1 MSAPATNSTTLS
13 GPVSTEPSRAN
24 GIQATGSTPDRI
36 DSLGLWKSFS
46 FRAAHAAASALLWIV
61 GVGGLYRIGQ
71 AIGIAEW
78 CINYKRR
85 RRYVAALAKV
95 LDHSPTAQERRWH
108 CLEYF
113 VRTRCDKLFYLVFDR
128 VPRERALALLTIG
141 NRELLDRALARGHG
155 AYVALSHHG
164 PHHVTGMLV
173 ALHGYKAAG
182 VRDRN
187 EGGLRRFVQ
196 SRFDQL
202 YPEFGR
208 TRFLFADS
216 FPREIFRC
224 LEEGYVLGSAIDV
237 HRVRHPN
244 QKTVTVRIFGEERD
258 FVSGPMYIA
267 LRCKTPVLQGIL
279 HAEHGFRYRLELA
292 EMLIDPETVTDED
305 AAVEQAMH
313 RYAANVEHHIRS
325 FPTLITRI

>member
-1 MSAPATNSTTLS
+1 MTATVNSPSAHAANPPATA
-13 GPVSTEPSRAN
+13 SRSE
-24 GIQATGSTPDRI
+24 GGG
-36 DSLGLWKSFS
+36 SLGLWEACS
-46 FRAAHAAASALLWIV
+46 FRAVHAAASVLLWIV

-71 AIGIAEW
+71 AFGTAEW
-78 CINYKRR
+78 CINFKRR
-85 RRYVAALAKV
+85 RRFAAALAKV
-95 LDHSPTAQERRWH
+95 FDHPPTARQRRWH

-128 VPRERALALLTIG
+128 VPRARALALLTIG
-141 NRELLDRALARGHG
+141 NRELLDRTLARGHG

-196 SRFDQL
+196 SRFDRL

-224 LEEGYVLGSAIDV
+224 LQEGYVLGSAIDV

-244 QKTVTVRIFGEERD
+244 QKTVTVRIFGDERD
-258 FVSGPMYIA
+258 FVSGPMHIA

-279 HAEHGFRYRLELA
+279 HAESGFRYQLELA

-313 RYAANVEHHIRS
+313 RYAANVERHIRQS
-325 FPTLITRI
+325 PCLITRI